1 MDNYSFCCSAEIDLN
16 NRCCECGEE
25 QKIVWKQE
33 NQTLKFVTLDEDFD
47 GDESDIEVIA
57 NNFNRRYP

>member
-25 QKIVWKQE
+25 QKIVWGRE
-33 NQTLKFVTLDEDFD
+33 NQNLKFVTLDEDFD
-47 GDESDIEVIA
+47 GDKSDIEVIA
-57 NNFNRRYP
+57 NYFNRRYP

>member
-57 NNFNRRYP
+57 NYFNRRYP

>member
-1 MDNYSFCCSAEIDLN
+1 MDNYSFCCSAEIDLS

-57 NNFNRRYP
+57 NYFNRRYP

>member
-25 QKIVWKQE
+25 QKIVWGQE
-33 NQTLKFVTLDEDFD
+33 NQNLKFVTLDKDFD

-57 NNFNRRYP
+57 NYFNRRYP

>member
-47 GDESDIEVIA
+47 GDESDIEIIA
-57 NNFNRRYP
+57 NYFNRRYP

>member
-1 MDNYSFCCSAEIDLN
+1 MDNYSFCCSAEIDLS

-33 NQTLKFVTLDEDFD
+33 NQNLKFVTLDEDFD
-47 GDESDIEVIA
+47 GDE
-57 NNFNRRYP
+57 

>member
-33 NQTLKFVTLDEDFD
+33 NQNLKFVTLDEDFD
-47 GDESDIEVIA
+47 SDESDIEVIA
-57 NNFNRRYP
+57 NHFNRRYP